1 MRVND
6 LGLKPEACGL
16 MASGEEPQAITGSL
30 LRQLKQAAPAN
41 PRSLV
46 GSMDIESISSTS
58 EICIPSDPL
67 LQIIGQD
74 EAVKIGRL
82 VGRQRRHLLLV
93 GPPGTGKSMLA
104 QAITFTLPK
113 PKQEVIVL
121 NNPEH
126 PERPLVQVR
135 LHSSKK
141 SGKQPACEL
150 LDPASVQAFISEK
163 LGFRCRRCARISSP
177 DASSCQ
183 FCGADKFRKT
193 RGPFEDLLVGRSFER
208 EDRVQT
214 TRIRDGREE
223 LIVFERRNDRIALL
237 TQKELVKIAEQR
249 QKMQF
254 KVLLPLDRPSFVQA
268 TGASETEL
276 LGDVRH
282 DPYGSHPQIGSP
294 PYTRVVPGAVHEA
307 HEGVLFIDELSS
319 LGKLQR
325 FLLTAMQEKKYPISG
340 RNQSSTGSSV
350 RVDGVPSDFI
360 LVAAVNFNDMQNIL
374 APLRSRILGNG
385 YEVLMNATMD
395 DTPENRMKLTQ
406 FLAQEIV
413 RDGRIP
419 HADAG
424 AIGEMI
430 GHARKKA
437 KEIDGISGLTLRLRM
452 LSGAIKM
459 AGDIATSEGRGAIT
473 AQDVKFAIA
482 NSRPIEEQA
491 SDKYGSWYKASQADF
506 GLKKESS
513 GTEIG

>member
-1 MRVND
+1 
-6 LGLKPEACGL
+6 
-16 MASGEEPQAITGSL
+16 
-30 LRQLKQAAPAN
+30 
-41 PRSLV
+41 
-46 GSMDIESISSTS
+46 MDISDISSTS
-58 EICIPSDPL
+58 QIRIPSDPL

-82 VGRQRRHLLLV
+82 VGKQRRHLLLV

-104 QAITFTLPK
+104 QAITFSLPK
-113 PKQEVIVL
+113 PRQEVIVFH
-121 NNPEH
+121 NPEH

-135 LHSSKK
+135 LHPSKK
-141 SGKQPACEL
+141 AEKQPACEL
-150 LDPASVQAFISEK
+150 FDPVSVPAFVSEK
-163 LGFRCRRCARISSP
+163 LGFRCRRCARVSSP
-177 DASSCQ
+177 DASSCP

-193 RGPFEDLLVGRSFER
+193 RGPFEDLLVGHSQER

-223 LIVFERRNDRIALL
+223 LIVFERRGVKIAVL
-237 TQKELVKIAEQR
+237 TQKELMKIAEQR

-254 KVLLPLDRPSFVQA
+254 KVLLPIDRASFVQA

-282 DPYGSHPQIGSP
+282 DPYGSHPQIGSL

-340 RNQSSTGSSV
+340 RNQSSTGSAV

-360 LVAAVNFNDMQNIL
+360 LVAAVNFNDVQNIL
-374 APLRSRILGNG
+374 PPLRSRILGNG

-395 DTPENRMKLTQ
+395 DTPENQLKLVQ
-406 FLAQEIV
+406 FFAQEIV
-413 RDGRIP
+413 RDSRIP
-419 HADAG
+419 HADSG
-424 AIGEMI
+424 AMEAMI
-430 GHARKKA
+430 NHARRKA
-437 KEIDGISGLTLRLRM
+437 KEIDGKAGLTLRLRM
-452 LSGAIKM
+452 ISGAIKM
-459 AGDIATSEGRGAIT
+459 AGDVAVSEGRGAIT
-473 AQDVKFAIA
+473 AEDVKFAIA

-491 SDKYGSWYKASQADF
+491 AERYGSWYKASQADY
-506 GLKKESS
+506 GLKKEAP